1 MVVAYATFVSGAMA
15 LLQLP
20 LAHQF
25 HWSRAQVTFALPLMS
40 WSTALLSP
48 LLGRYFD
55 MVGARRVLIGA
66 AVGIALGTFALAFTN
81 SNILYF
87 YGCFVG
93 LGLLG
98 ASVVGYYKII
108 AATFSRHRGKAFA
121 LFTVETTLASA
132 VMPLL
137 LNAVLNQ
144 WGWRAIF
151 VALAAVK
158 LFVAVPMLIAWL
170 RDPAEEARKARA
182 TSAGAAAAREPV
194 LEGMTLAETLRSG
207 PFWMLILANLGGGL
221 TIFGLIPNLIAM
233 VSDQGIGRTTAVW
246 AMSFMALF
254 NALGQFGAGFVVD
267 RIHTAKVAGFF
278 LFLFPFGIFFLS
290 YTSGATGVVPLFLGM
305 ALMGI
310 GGGAQN
316 PMQSYFITRLFGL
329 KAFAQVQGMFRTVQA
344 IVAAPAPW
352 IVALIHDRTGSY
364 SGAYIMFVCGTAL
377 SITMF
382 MLMPRYKYA
391 AGR

>member
-1 MVVAYATFVSGAMA
+1 MIVAYSTFVQGAMA

-25 HWSRAQVTFALPLMS
+25 HWSRAQVMFALPLMS
-40 WSTALLSP
+40 WPTALLMP

-55 MVGARRVLIGA
+55 KVGARKVLIGTA
-66 AVGIALGTFALAFTN
+66 IGISLGTFALAFTS
-81 SNILYF
+81 SNIFYF
-87 YGCFVG
+87 YGCFIV

-108 AATFSRHRGKAFA
+108 SATFSRHRGKAFA
-121 LFTVETTLASA
+121 LFTVESTLVAA
-132 VMPLL
+132 VMPLF
-137 LNAVLNQ
+137 LNAVLGH

-158 LFVAVPMLIAWL
+158 LFIAVPMLIAWL
-170 RDPAEEARKARA
+170 RDPAEEARKTALISG
-182 TSAGAAAAREPV
+182 SAAEPAPV
-194 LEGMTLAETLRSG
+194 LEGMTLAETLRSRA
-207 PFWMLILANLGGGL
+207 FWMLILANLGGGL

-233 VSDQGIGRTTAVW
+233 VSEQGIDRTTAVW
-246 AMSFMALF
+246 ALSFMALF
-254 NALGQFGAGFVVD
+254 NAAGQFSAGFVVD
-267 RIHTAKVAGFF
+267 RIHTAKVAGVY
-278 LFLFPFGIFFLS
+278 LFLFPAGIFLLS
-290 YTSGATGVVPLFLGM
+290 RASAASGVVPLFLGM

-329 KAFAQVQGMFRTVQA
+329 KAFAQVQGMFRAVQAIFTAPAPA
-344 IVAAPAPW
+344 IVAA
-352 IVALIHDRTGSY
+352 IYVATGSY
-364 SGAYIMFVCGTAL
+364 NGAYIMFVCGTAL